1 MLNLNEDEQRFYS
14 TIAVTD
20 TFCVSLSRKNM
31 RAIVD
36 LHEKRLM
43 TDRRD
48 FMIGIEEFKEI
59 SKTVLKKITEEFEVI
74 TCIRGKTIVTEG

>member
-1 MLNLNEDEQRFYS
+1 
-14 TIAVTD
+14 
-20 TFCVSLSRKNM
+20 
-31 RAIVD
+31 
-36 LHEKRLM
+36 M